1 MQPLEEH
8 MSSVNKVILVG
19 HLGADPEL
27 RATGSGRAM
36 CKFRI
41 ATNRSFK
48 DAEGNKQD
56 KVSWHR
62 VVAWG
67 KQAEICKRFLSK
79 GRQVY
84 VEGRLDHSSY
94 EDPQGNKR
102 YSTEVVSSSV
112 VFLGAKGERRE
123 LMSESEPEEMPF

>member
-1 MQPLEEH
+1 

-41 ATNRSFK
+41 ATNRVFK
-48 DAEGNKQD
+48 DGEGNKQEQ
-56 KVSWHR
+56 VNWHR
-62 VVAWG
+62 IVAWG
-67 KQAEICKRFLSK
+67 KQAEVCSRFLRR

-94 EDPQGNKR
+94 EDAEGKKR
-102 YSTEVVSSSV
+102 YSTEVVSNSV
-112 VFLGAKGERRE
+112 VFLGAKGERRGGTQEGDREE
-123 LMSESEPEEMPF
+123 LPF